1 MGFADLLGA
10 ASVEGGGRS
19 SMAPSESTSSLSTTL
34 SLEQAAVATPRH
46 TVDEDHMT
54 PEPERPDLR
63 ELNSCLDALA
73 AIFPNIQIEVFRDML
88 ASFDGE
94 SRLSLVADELLKNN
108 ISWVKG
114 RWRVAIEPGQAEEEL
129 VPKKETFR
137 SPEYKQAAK
146 SLAWRE
152 FKGLSRSAINAV
164 LAENNYSYLDARQTL
179 VDLSSK
185 SWRFTIS
192 SLFRRRKPVSTT
204 DAENHPL
211 VIWKPTG
218 QGSTTPTLRSTGNAE
233 LDRELFAALIA
244 PLKKQ
249 ARAAREAEDYK
260 MASRLNNL
268 EAEQTGSMIECAC
281 CFDEGVFEEFTSC
294 NNRGHMLCFR
304 CVQHSASEAVFG
316 QGWQRSINQETGGLR
331 CIAVDSE
338 GCKGDICNEQFERAV
353 LQADNGPELLRQ
365 LQDRLA
371 EYSLAAS
378 NLPLARCP
386 FCGYA
391 EVDETY
397 QPVTRSDFYPR
408 TTQVNGYLLAI
419 LGYCCLP
426 FVCILGICLSI
437 LGICCTPFFAALVAL
452 AYMPIIV
459 VFLVLFITTTLI
471 DDMILHCV
479 RRFQSEMC
487 EAVIRRR
494 ERNRGLQFKCRR
506 PGCERKS
513 CLSCEKGWTDVHVCH
528 VDSLDALRTQIEQAM
543 SLAIKRV
550 CPRCNTSFVRGSG
563 CNKMTC
569 PCGYEMCYVC
579 RQDITGKGPN
589 RSYQHF
595 CNHFWADPTKKKCT
609 ECTLCTLYEAEEEEE
624 VLRKAKEEAER
635 RWRLT
640 EARELSRAEKVY
652 LERWM
657 MPPSTNW
664 GLESGFGWHVG
675 YACTRYYRDS
685 THPVPRMTRLTRLTK
700 LTYVILN

>member
-10 ASVEGGGRS
+10 SSVETGGRS
-19 SMAPSESTSSLSTTL
+19 SMAPSESTSSLSMTL
-34 SLEQAAVATPRH
+34 SLEETAVATSGY
-46 TVDEDHMT
+46 TVDEGHLIL
-54 PEPERPDLR
+54 EPERPDLR

-94 SRLSLVADELLKNN
+94 SRLSLVADELLKND

-114 RWRVAIEPGQAEEEL
+114 RWRVATEPGQAEEEL

-137 SPEYKQAAK
+137 SPQYKQAAK
-146 SLAWRE
+146 SLAWHE

-204 DAENHPL
+204 DAKNHPL

-218 QGSTTPTLRSTGNAE
+218 QGSTIPTLRSTGNAE
-233 LDRELFAALIA
+233 LDQELFAVLIA
-244 PLKKQ
+244 PLRKQ

-268 EAEQTGSMIECAC
+268 EAEQTGSMFECAC

-294 NNRGHMLCFR
+294 NDRGHMLCFR

-338 GCKGDICNEQFERAV
+338 GCTGHICNEQFERAV

-365 LQDRLA
+365 LQDRVA

-378 NLPLARCP
+378 NLPFARCP

-397 QPVTRSDFYPR
+397 QPVTRSDFCPR
-408 TTQVNGYLLAI
+408 INEVNGYLLAI
-419 LGYCCLP
+419 LGFFCMP
-426 FVCILGICLSI
+426 FLAILGL
-437 LGICCTPFFAALVAL
+437 CCIPLVPLLVL
-452 AYMPIIV
+452 ANMPVIF
-459 VFLVLFITTTLI
+459 FLVVLITTTLF
-471 DDMILHCV
+471 DNMIVYCF
-479 RRFQSEMC
+479 RRFVSEMR

-494 ERNRGLQFKCRR
+494 ERNRGLQFNCRR

-513 CLSCEKGWTDVHVCH
+513 CLSCEKGWADVHVCH
-528 VDSLDALRTQIEQAM
+528 VDTLDALRTQIEQAM

-550 CPRCNTSFVRGSG
+550 CPRCNTSFVRSSG

-569 PCGYEMCYVC
+569 PCGYEMCYIC
-579 RQDITGKGPN
+579 RQDISGKGPHG
-589 RSYQHF
+589 SYQHF

-609 ECTLCTLYEAEEEEE
+609 ECTRCTLYQVEDEEA
-624 VLRKAKEEAER
+624 VLRKAREEAER
-635 RWRLT
+635 RWRST
-640 EARELSRAEKVY
+640 EARELSRAETVY

-657 MPPSTNW
+657 LPPSTNW
-664 GLESGFGWHVG
+664 GLGAAIKAGLAG
-675 YACTRYYRDS
+675 YACTRYYGDS
-685 THPVPRMTRLTRLTK
+685 THSL
-700 LTYVILN
+700 